1 MGDFTDGSV
10 VKTLRF
16 QGRGYRFDPWL
27 GNYDPTCPMKQS
39 KKRES
44 FLLRIDPFI
53 KCWARSLFRE
63 GKDRIEKVV
72 VS

>member
-1 MGDFTDGSV
+1 
-10 VKTLRF
+10 
-16 QGRGYRFDPWL
+16 
-27 GNYDPTCPMKQS
+27 MKQS

-72 VS
+72 GPKWVLPSSVTSLFTVRCVYTQESRYIHI